1 MKKRAIKIIIL
12 LLPLISYGC
21 AGRNANPIPCYM
33 TGDENLSC
41 ENLKEQIVQLQAD
54 MLNLLP
60 KTDKTLTNALWV
72 AGGMVA
78 YAPYLLVDAKD
89 AERIEYEAFRRRHN
103 RLLLIAQ
110 KKGCDFSDIKAE
122 AVPRLEQ
129 RKIIKMTAESGT
141 EKK

>member
-1 MKKRAIKIIIL
+1 MKRIVIL
-12 LLPLISYGC
+12 MFVVAVILGGC
-21 AGRNANPIPCYM
+21 AGRDANPIPCYM

-54 MLNLLP
+54 MLGLLS

-89 AERIEYEAFRRRHN
+89 AEKIEYEAFRRRHN

-110 KKGCDFSDIKAE
+110 KKECDFSDIKAE
-122 AVPRLEQ
+122 KIPRLEQ
-129 RKIIKMTAESGT
+129 RKIIKMTSESGT